1 MNACPDKAMLL
12 QGLLDGEL
20 DAVNA
25 AACEAHLKSCEGCEA
40 EFRRLQALRETVAAP
55 GVAHRA
61 PERLKAGIE
70 AMIAAEAAPEPR
82 RRRVGSDAGYAT
94 VGALGGMAATGLA
107 AALAVMLVLP
117 QVTEAGVERQL
128 VASHVRSLMAN
139 HLTDVA
145 TSNRHVV
152 KPWFNGKADIAPPVP
167 DLAAQGFPLVGGRL
181 DYIDGHVAPAIVYS
195 RRLHTVNLFV
205 WPADG
210 QVPGGTR
217 VVRRDGYSL
226 VEWAQGGLRFAAVSD
241 IDPGELKEFEAAYV
255 AHSPDAP
262 H

>member
-1 MNACPDKAMLL
+1 MTACPDKAMLL
-12 QGLLDGEL
+12 HGLLDGEL

-25 AACEAHLKSCEGCEA
+25 AACEAHLKTCEACEA
-40 EFRRLQALRETVAAP
+40 EYRRLQALREAVAAP

-61 PERLKAGIE
+61 PEHMRAGIE
-70 AMIAAEAAPEPR
+70 SMIAAETAPEPR

-152 KPWFNGKADIAPPVP
+152 KPWFNGKVDIAPPVP
-167 DLAAQGFPLVGGRL
+167 ELAEQGFPLVGGRL
-181 DYIDGHVAPAIVYS
+181 DYIDGHVASSIVYS

-205 WPADG
+205 WPAG
-210 QVPGGTR
+210 GGLPSGTR
-217 VVRRDGYSL
+217 VARRDGYSL
-226 VEWAQGGLRFAAVSD
+226 VEWSQGGLRFAAVSD
-241 IDPGELKEFEAAYV
+241 IDPGELRLFHQAYEAHA
-255 AHSPDAP
+255 AN
-262 H
+262 